1 MEILG
6 KSLIGFRDS
15 TSAAGPFHAWNPA
28 TGEKID
34 LIFYSAS
41 QEDIERAAELAREAF
56 QATLV

>member
-15 TSAAGPFHAWNPA
+15 TSTAGPFNAWNPA

-34 LIFYSAS
+34 TIFFFGKPG
-41 QEDIERAAELAREAF
+41 RR
-56 QATLV
+56 